1 MTTYKTLNERAGLQ
15 ALAWINFGV
24 GGVTWRAGSIK
35 EAVEECVLCAAQDF
49 GGLRGEQVSVAVY
62 KVPISSSVL
71 FAGHMGS
78 VYLGESVDK
87 DVLDE
92 TQMYKEAEIPLL
104 HLVKVA
110 VPRVRKNGSAYSASY
125 TAKVK
130 RAVDAALEP
139 FRYENI

>member
-1 MTTYKTLNERAGLQ
+1 MTTYKTLNERAGVE
-15 ALAWINFGV
+15 ALAWINLGASGV
-24 GGVTWRAGSIK
+24 RWRAGSIK

-87 DVLDE
+87 
-92 TQMYKEAEIPLL
+92 EAEIPLL
-104 HLVKVA
+104 HLIEVDI
-110 VPRVRKNGSAYSASY
+110 PRVRKNGKAYSASY